1 MIRIWDRRRG
11 YVEPFDKKE
20 GVVGERDKDTR
31 KRDRQEDNKVEVENS
46 NDRNHDD
53 QDKEEGSSLLR
64 PDVSREAQK
73 GSNDK
78 TLGRKPTAPPLIC
91 PELPRRLFRS
101 LSTGSTTIPPLLEH
115 LYSVL
120 PTPPDANSHR
130 GYPLCRAVL
139 TRNQPLIR
147 FLLKHGA
154 DPALRDGLAVEV
166 AISGGDVAIVKLLVE
181 NDNHTLNGNRNESGD
196 NGPKAGKKRR
206 LSLSTR
212 LEITPRLVEA
222 AMRSGHDK
230 IVQYFVHEKGEFL
243 A

>member
-1 MIRIWDRRRG
+1 MR
-11 YVEPFDKKE
+11 E
-20 GVVGERDKDTR
+20 GVVRDRDKDTG
-31 KRDRQEDNKVEVENS
+31 KRDRPEGEGWEGDNANHHADADDEFKED
-46 NDRNHDD
+46 
-53 QDKEEGSSLLR
+53 SSLSLKI
-64 PDVSREAQK
+64 DMSGKSEKIAGGTASR
-73 GSNDK
+73 
-78 TLGRKPTAPPLIC
+78 RKPTAPPLIC

-101 LSTGSTTIPPLLEH
+101 LSTHATTIPPLLEH
-115 LYSVL
+115 LYCVL

-166 AISGGDVAIVKLLVE
+166 AISGGDVEIVKLLVE
-181 NDNHTLNGNRNESGD
+181 NDNHTLSGGRNDSGNS
-196 NGPKAGKKRR
+196 GPKAGKRRR

-230 IVQYFVHEKGEFL
+230 IVQYFVHEKGECP